1 MPTKRKKLSR
11 KPESRITGRAVELYG
26 RGLALEDFRNKCS
39 TSDEMCTHP
48 ECDEHR
54 EIDAELGRLLGLFP
68 HQPSPL
74 GSYAGI
80 QTWPENGGPVAE
92 IKHVLDAAL
101 QAKIAPAAGE
111 DRTDE

>member
-1 MPTKRKKLSR
+1 MPTKRKKLTR
-11 KPESRITGRAVELYG
+11 KPESRITNRAVELYR
-26 RGLALEDFRNKCS
+26 RGLALRDFRVKCS
-39 TSDEMCTHP
+39 TSDEMCVHAKCATY
-48 ECDEHR
+48 R
-54 EIDAELGRLLGLFP
+54 KISTELDHLLGLYP

-101 QAKIAPAAGE
+101 QAEIAQEPKP
-111 DRTDE
+111 